1 MRTETRARPADPE
14 RDPARAAALQRLAGA
29 LAPEAVGRSREPA
42 AAEAAR
48 VPWAEPD
55 PDGARPERV
64 PAEEPDIAAWA
75 DPPWWARVRWAP
87 DRLAGVALVVVVLA
101 LGAFSVHR
109 LLAAVPAGPPV
120 PELPLAASDAASVG
134 DGPAATPSAPTTP
147 ATAAAG
153 AGPDAAEG
161 PLVVSVVG
169 LVGRSGL
176 VTLTPGARVADA
188 LDSAGGV

>member
-29 LAPEAVGRSREPA
+29 LAPEPVGRNCEPA
-42 AAEAAR
+42 VAESAR

-55 PDGARPERV
+55 PDGARPERF
-64 PAEEPDIAAWA
+64 PAEDPDIAAWA
-75 DPPWWARVRWAP
+75 DPPWWARIRWAP

-120 PELPLAASDAASVG
+120 PELPLAASDAKSVG
-134 DGPAATPSAPTTP
+134 GGPAPTPSAPTTSATAA

-153 AGPDAAEG
+153 AAAGTDPDATEG
-161 PLVVSVVG
+161 PLVVLS
-169 LVGRSGL
+169 LIHI
-176 VTLTPGARVADA
+176 
-188 LDSAGGV
+188 